1 LGDVLGGEMASIPVE
16 DLDEQQTTGA
26 RAQSVK
32 QTEVVPETSNPIS
45 SLAATQKSGMPRL
58 ILLIALIVLIAL
70 GIGLVL
76 LLKDRNH
83 LKNEVSKLS
92 QSQQTTVNEATEL
105 NNEVGK
111 LIQLPTDEVPTVATV
126 IDAAKVKSQAFFANA
141 QNGDKLLLYSKTG
154 KAILYRPSTKK
165 IIEVAPINLGNSQP
179 QPGAT
184 TKNQ

>member
-1 LGDVLGGEMASIPVE
+1 MSKILGGEMASIPVE
-16 DLDEQQTTGA
+16 DLDEQQITVEPV
-26 RAQSVK
+26 QSVA
-32 QTEVVPETSNPIS
+32 QAEVTPDTSDLAVPSVI
-45 SLAATQKSGMPRL
+45 TQKRGVSKL
-58 ILLIALIVLIAL
+58 IVPIALIILIAL
-70 GIGLVL
+70 GVGLVL
-76 LLKDRNH
+76 ILKDRNH

-92 QSQQTTVNEATEL
+92 QSQQATLNEATEL

-141 QNGDKLLLYSKTG
+141 QNGDKLLLYSKSG

-179 QPGAT
+179 QPGTT

>member
-1 LGDVLGGEMASIPVE
+1 MSEILGGEMASIPVE
-16 DLDEQQTTGA
+16 DLDEQRTTGEQA
-26 RAQSVK
+26 
-32 QTEVVPETSNPIS
+32 EVIPTTSDNPIS
-45 SLAATQKSGMPRL
+45 PAAPQKRGMPK
-58 ILLIALIVLIAL
+58 LIASITGIVLIAL
-70 GIGLVL
+70 AVGLVL
-76 LLKDRNH
+76 ILKDRNH

-92 QSQQTTVNEATEL
+92 QSQQATVNEATEL

-126 IDAAKVKSQAFFANA
+126 IDAAKVKSQAFFASA
-141 QNGDKLLLYSKTG
+141 QNGDKLLLYSKSG

-179 QPGAT
+179 QPGTT